1 MQTHTS
7 WPMKLLLV
15 MIMLG
20 GFGFLAPAIVH
31 TAAAAPAPSHS
42 SVMDETSGQ
51 TSLGCYQQGCVQEH
65 SMCQRHC
72 VDESKDQ
79 TVVVAIIPTH
89 IDPIF
94 VSLTPKRKTVDVF
107 AQTTI
112 STITPDRTPPTYKL
126 LRSVMKRE

>member
-15 MIMLG
+15 MIILG

-31 TAAAAPAPSHS
+31 TAAAAPTPSHS
-42 SVMDETSGQ
+42 SSMGETSGQ
-51 TSLGCYQQGCVQEH
+51 TSLGCYQQGCVEEH

-79 TVVVAIIPTH
+79 TVVVALIPTH

-94 VSLTPKRKTVDVF
+94 VSSTSQSETVDVF

-112 STITPDRTPPTYKL
+112 STTTSDRSPPIHKL